1 MLIVECMG
9 HWVRRQ
15 EKRDMGHEADGIRH
29 EADGSGQEAG
39 YRSHE
44 ADGRGQRSTF
54 VYCYLWHVV
63 QTWLNLQNIE
73 TDGADDSHIHQLM
86 VAETGG
92 PVESRVGPW
101 GRILVGMVL
110 RPFQTKKNAT

>member
-1 MLIVECMG
+1 MG

-44 ADGRGQRSTF
+44 ADGRGQRSTI
-54 VYCYLWHVV
+54 VYCYLWPVV
-63 QTWLNLQNIE
+63 QTGLNLQNKE
-73 TDGADDSHIHQLM
+73 G
-86 VAETGG
+86 
-92 PVESRVGPW
+92 
-101 GRILVGMVL
+101 
-110 RPFQTKKNAT
+110 QTEQTYPTSTS